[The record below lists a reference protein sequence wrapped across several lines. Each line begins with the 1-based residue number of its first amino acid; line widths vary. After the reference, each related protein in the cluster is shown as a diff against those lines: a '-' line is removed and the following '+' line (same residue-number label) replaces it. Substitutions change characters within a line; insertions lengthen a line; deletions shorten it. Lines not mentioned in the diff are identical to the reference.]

1 MEALVQ
7 IVAVTDDREAAIRE
21 IASRIPGA
29 SADDV
34 ARTPFALIGS
44 HEAMAAQLHAQAD
57 DFGISSYVVREPAVP
72 DLERVL
78 QLL

>member
-1 MEALVQ
+1 M
-7 IVAVTDDREAAIRE
+7 IRE

-29 SADDV
+29 SADEV

-44 HEAMAAQLHAQAD
+44 HEAMAAQMRAQAD
-57 DFGISSYVVREPAVP
+57 EFGIGSYVIREPAVP

-78 QLL
+78 ELL